1 MESSQERNL
10 PATERKL
17 QKARTDGQG
26 ARSRD
31 LSHLAIL
38 GTGAASMLVFAQ
50 PLFDQLLRA
59 MGQQLVFDATTVHT
73 PAYML
78 TRLQGMAFI
87 GILASAAFATLTGAA
102 ALVSAIG
109 AGGWIFSLK
118 PITPQFNRLNPISGA
133 ANLFS
138 KQQMAN
144 VAKMVLMTSILAAV
158 AWKYLGGS
166 IDQVAVL
173 VLQPSP
179 AALRHASS
187 WLTTGIGL
195 LLLVVFLAAM
205 VDVPLQAFF
214 FKDRLKMSHQ
224 EVKQEHKESDG
235 NPQIKGRMRQ
245 RQREIAD
252 GASVGA
258 VPKADFVVMNPTHYA
273 VALRYDDTMSAP
285 QVISKGTDLIAM
297 KIRDVAKAHSVPVL
311 QSPMLARAL
320 YAHADLDQPIPATL
334 YTAVA
339 QVLAYVYRLKAALRG
354 EGRMPDDQPDPY
366 IPPELD
372 PLQKIPRKGKQ
383 P

>member
-1 MESSQERNL
+1 MESSQDRNL

-38 GTGAASMLVFAQ
+38 GTGAAGMLVFAQ

-78 TRLQGMAFI
+78 TRLQGMAFV
-87 GILASAAFATLTGAA
+87 GILASAAFAIMTSAA
-102 ALVSAIG
+102 ALISAVG

-138 KQQMAN
+138 KQQMTN

-158 AWKYLGGS
+158 AWKYLGSS
-166 IDQVAVL
+166 IDQVAML

-179 AALRHASS
+179 IAIRHAAD

-195 LLLVVFLAAM
+195 LLLVVFLAAI

-214 FKDRLKMSHQ
+214 FKSRL
-224 EVKQEHKESDG
+224 
-235 NPQIKGRMRQ
+235 IL
-245 RQREIAD
+245 
-252 GASVGA
+252 
-258 VPKADFVVMNPTHYA
+258 FC
-273 VALRYDDTMSAP
+273 
-285 QVISKGTDLIAM
+285 
-297 KIRDVAKAHSVPVL
+297 
-311 QSPMLARAL
+311 
-320 YAHADLDQPIPATL
+320 
-334 YTAVA
+334 
-339 QVLAYVYRLKAALRG
+339 
-354 EGRMPDDQPDPY
+354 
-366 IPPELD
+366 
-372 PLQKIPRKGKQ
+372 PRIWRKR
-383 P
+383 

>member
-1 MESSQERNL
+1 MESSQDRNL

-50 PLFDQLLRA
+50 PLFDQMLRA

-144 VAKMVLMTSILAAV
+144 V
-158 AWKYLGGS
+158 
-166 IDQVAVL
+166 
-173 VLQPSP
+173 
-179 AALRHASS
+179 
-187 WLTTGIGL
+187 
-195 LLLVVFLAAM
+195 
-205 VDVPLQAFF
+205 
-214 FKDRLKMSHQ
+214 
-224 EVKQEHKESDG
+224 
-235 NPQIKGRMRQ
+235 
-245 RQREIAD
+245 
-252 GASVGA
+252 
-258 VPKADFVVMNPTHYA
+258 
-273 VALRYDDTMSAP
+273 
-285 QVISKGTDLIAM
+285 
-297 KIRDVAKAHSVPVL
+297 
-311 QSPMLARAL
+311 
-320 YAHADLDQPIPATL
+320 
-334 YTAVA
+334 
-339 QVLAYVYRLKAALRG
+339 
-354 EGRMPDDQPDPY
+354 
-366 IPPELD
+366 
-372 PLQKIPRKGKQ
+372 
-383 P
+383 